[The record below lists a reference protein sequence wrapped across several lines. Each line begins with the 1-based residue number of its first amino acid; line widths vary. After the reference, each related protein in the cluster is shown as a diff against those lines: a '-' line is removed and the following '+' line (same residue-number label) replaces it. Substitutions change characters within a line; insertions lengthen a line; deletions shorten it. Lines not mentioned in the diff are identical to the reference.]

1 LIDCLT
7 IYYSHTLHDPNTI
20 SNTEARLQD
29 PHNNIH
35 PNAKPLNSKYRIV
48 NIFKDREIERYKE
61 VHARTKLK
69 LPQPISKRT
78 VKLALNW
85 FLFRNMKRSL
95 AGEFKETP
103 REDTNMKRSRVGN
116 KFETR
121 LLIPSKIA
129 GSIIGKAGANIQCL
143 RNEYNANVRVPDCPG
158 PERVMTI
165 QADDAQTC
173 INVIA
178 AALPY
183 MSEEAARSL
192 PGQKPDE
199 QSGPKE
205 IRLLIHQS
213 IVGGIIGRA
222 GFKIKEIREGSG
234 ANIKVN
240 QTCAPQ
246 SSDRC
251 VAVQGTND
259 KIIAALRLI
268 IDVVENTEIKGFD
281 QPYDPNNFDGYYAHE
296 YGGYGSERDVMGF
309 YDMPMGGGRR
319 GNFRG
324 RGNFGNPRGSYG
336 GRGRG
341 GFGDNRNAGNFGG
354 GFEHNSRNS
363 KPDDHSFGNNDAYA
377 AGASNYDDDENG
389 GGPTES
395 TQVTIPKDMA
405 GAIIGPGGSRIR
417 KIRAESRATI
427 TIDEPVQGSDERI
440 ITISGNQRSIQT
452 AQYLLQQSVRDHAGP
467 AGAGI
472 GNNFSGG
479 F

>member
-1 LIDCLT
+1 
-7 IYYSHTLHDPNTI
+7 
-20 SNTEARLQD
+20 
-29 PHNNIH
+29 
-35 PNAKPLNSKYRIV
+35 
-48 NIFKDREIERYKE
+48 
-61 VHARTKLK
+61 
-69 LPQPISKRT
+69 
-78 VKLALNW
+78 
-85 FLFRNMKRSL
+85 
-95 AGEFKETP
+95 
-103 REDTNMKRSRVGN
+103 MKRSRAGN
-116 KFETR
+116 KFEAR

-129 GSIIGKAGANIQCL
+129 GSIIGKSGANIQTL

-165 QADDAQTC
+165 HADDAQTC
-173 INVIA
+173 INVVA

-205 IRLLIHQS
+205 IRILIHQS

-251 VAVQGTND
+251 VAVQGAND

-296 YGGYGSERDVMGF
+296 YGGYGSERDVMGGF

-324 RGNFGNPRGSYG
+324 RGGNFGNVRGHHG

-341 GFGDNRNAGNFGG
+341 GFGDNRNAGGFGG
-354 GFEHNSRNS
+354 GFDHSSRNT
-363 KPDDHSFGNNDAYA
+363 KPEDGNFANNPGFGSGNHYDE
-377 AGASNYDDDENG
+377 DDDEDS
-389 GGPTES
+389 GPVES

-417 KIRAESRATI
+417 KIRTESRATI
-427 TIDEPVQGSDERI
+427 TIDEPVSGSEERI
-440 ITISGNQRSIQT
+440 ISITGNQRSIQT

-467 AGAGI
+467 AAAGI
-472 GNNFSGG
+472 GNTFGGG

>member
-1 LIDCLT
+1 
-7 IYYSHTLHDPNTI
+7 
-20 SNTEARLQD
+20 
-29 PHNNIH
+29 
-35 PNAKPLNSKYRIV
+35 
-48 NIFKDREIERYKE
+48 
-61 VHARTKLK
+61 
-69 LPQPISKRT
+69 
-78 VKLALNW
+78 
-85 FLFRNMKRSL
+85 MKRGL
-95 AGEFKETP
+95 NTNFEETSS
-103 REDTNMKRSRVGN
+103 ETTMKRSRAGN
-116 KFETR
+116 KFEAR

-129 GSIIGKAGANIQCL
+129 GSIIGKSGANIQTL

-165 QADDAQTC
+165 HADDAQTC
-173 INVIA
+173 INVVA

-205 IRLLIHQS
+205 IRILIHQS

-324 RGNFGNPRGSYG
+324 RGGNFGNVRGHYG

-341 GFGDNRNAGNFGG
+341 GFGDNRNAGGFGG
-354 GFEHNSRNS
+354 GFDHSSRNT
-363 KPDDHSFGNNDAYA
+363 KPEDGNFANNPGFGSGGGHHYND
-377 AGASNYDDDENG
+377 DDDEDS
-389 GGPTES
+389 GPVES

-417 KIRAESRATI
+417 KIRTESRATI
-427 TIDEPVQGSDERI
+427 TIDEPVSGSEERI
-440 ITISGNQRSIQT
+440 ISITGNQRSIQT

-467 AGAGI
+467 AAAGI
-472 GNNFSGG
+472 GNTFGGG

>member
-1 LIDCLT
+1 
-7 IYYSHTLHDPNTI
+7 
-20 SNTEARLQD
+20 
-29 PHNNIH
+29 
-35 PNAKPLNSKYRIV
+35 
-48 NIFKDREIERYKE
+48 
-61 VHARTKLK
+61 
-69 LPQPISKRT
+69 
-78 VKLALNW
+78 
-85 FLFRNMKRSL
+85 MKRSL
-95 AGEFKETP
+95 AGNFEETSS
-103 REDTNMKRSRVGN
+103 ETNMKRSRVGN

-129 GSIIGKAGANIQCL
+129 GSVIGKAGANIQTL
-143 RNEYNANVRVPDCPG
+143 RNEFNANVRVPDCPG

-165 QADDAQTC
+165 QADDAQAC
-173 INVIA
+173 INVIS

-205 IRLLIHQS
+205 IRILIHQS

-259 KIIAALRLI
+259 KIISALRLI

-296 YGGYGSERDVMGF
+296 YGGYGSERDIMGF
-309 YDMPMGGGRR
+309 YDMPMGGPR

-324 RGNFGNPRGSYG
+324 RGRGGNDRGG
-336 GRGRG
+336 HRGRGRG
-341 GFGDNRNAGNFGG
+341 GFGDNRNAGGFSG
-354 GFEHNSRNS
+354 GFENNSRNP
-363 KPDDHSFGNNDAYA
+363 KPDEQTFGNNDAYPS
-377 AGASNYDDDENG
+377 GGNNYDDDED
-389 GGPTES
+389 GGPAEA

-427 TIDEPVQGSDERI
+427 TIDEPVSGSDERI
-440 ITISGNQRSIQT
+440 ISISGNQRSIQT

-472 GNNFSGG
+472 GNSFGGG

>member
-1 LIDCLT
+1 
-7 IYYSHTLHDPNTI
+7 
-20 SNTEARLQD
+20 
-29 PHNNIH
+29 
-35 PNAKPLNSKYRIV
+35 
-48 NIFKDREIERYKE
+48 
-61 VHARTKLK
+61 
-69 LPQPISKRT
+69 
-78 VKLALNW
+78 
-85 FLFRNMKRSL
+85 M
-95 AGEFKETP
+95 G
-103 REDTNMKRSRVGN
+103 
-116 KFETR
+116 
-121 LLIPSKIA
+121 
-129 GSIIGKAGANIQCL
+129 AGANIQCL

-165 QADDAQTC
+165 HADDAQTC
-173 INVIA
+173 INVVA

-192 PGQKPDE
+192 PGQKPDG

-205 IRLLIHQS
+205 IRILIHQS

-324 RGNFGNPRGSYG
+324 RGGNFGNARG
-336 GRGRG
+336 
-341 GFGDNRNAGNFGG
+341 FGG
-354 GFEHNSRNS
+354 GFDHSSRNT
-363 KPDDHSFGNNDAYA
+363 KPEDGNFANNPGFGS
-377 AGASNYDDDENG
+377 GGGHHYDDDDDEDS
-389 GGPTES
+389 GPVES

-417 KIRAESRATI
+417 KIRTESRATI
-427 TIDEPVQGSDERI
+427 TIDEPVSGSEERI
-440 ITISGNQRSIQT
+440 ISITGNQRSIQT

-467 AGAGI
+467 AAAGI
-472 GNNFSGG
+472 GNTFGGG

>member
-1 LIDCLT
+1 
-7 IYYSHTLHDPNTI
+7 
-20 SNTEARLQD
+20 
-29 PHNNIH
+29 
-35 PNAKPLNSKYRIV
+35 
-48 NIFKDREIERYKE
+48 
-61 VHARTKLK
+61 
-69 LPQPISKRT
+69 
-78 VKLALNW
+78 
-85 FLFRNMKRSL
+85 MKRSL
-95 AGEFKETP
+95 TGNFEETSP
-103 REDTNMKRSRVGN
+103 GTTMKRSRVGN

-129 GSIIGKAGANIQCL
+129 GSIIGKGGANIQCL
-143 RNEYNANVRVPDCPG
+143 RNDFNANVRVPDCPG

-165 QADDAQTC
+165 QAEDSQTC
-173 INVIA
+173 INVISS
-178 AALPY
+178 ALPY
-183 MSEEAARSL
+183 MSEEAASSL

-251 VAVQGTND
+251 VAVQGTNE
-259 KIIAALRLI
+259 KIVAALGLI
-268 IDVVENTEIKGFD
+268 IDVVENTEIKGMD
-281 QPYDPNNFDGYYAHE
+281 QPYDPSNFDGYYAHE

-309 YDMPMGGGRR
+309 NDMPMGGRR

-324 RGNFGNPRGSYG
+324 RGNFGNTRGSFG
-336 GRGRG
+336 NRGR
-341 GFGDNRNAGNFGG
+341 GNFGG
-354 GFEHNSRNS
+354 TRGAGGFGGGGGFGNSPRNFKS
-363 KPDDHSFGNNDAYA
+363 DENNFGNNDTF
-377 AGASNYDDDENG
+377 ASGSNTYDDDEDDDEDS
-389 GGPTES
+389 GPAET

-417 KIRAESRATI
+417 KIRSESRATI
-427 TIDEPVQGSDERI
+427 TIDEPVTGSNERVI
-440 ITISGNQRSIQT
+440 SISGNQRSIQT

-472 GNNFSGG
+472 GNSFGGG

>member
-1 LIDCLT
+1 
-7 IYYSHTLHDPNTI
+7 
-20 SNTEARLQD
+20 
-29 PHNNIH
+29 
-35 PNAKPLNSKYRIV
+35 
-48 NIFKDREIERYKE
+48 
-61 VHARTKLK
+61 
-69 LPQPISKRT
+69 
-78 VKLALNW
+78 
-85 FLFRNMKRSL
+85 MKRAPTGNFEGTSS
-95 AGEFKETP
+95 GP
-103 REDTNMKRSRVGN
+103 DMKRSRAGS

-129 GSIIGKAGANIQCL
+129 GSIIGKGGANIQRL
-143 RNEYNANVRVPDCPG
+143 RTDFSANVRVPDCPG

-165 QADDAQTC
+165 QAEDLQTC
-173 INVIA
+173 INVVS

-183 MSEEAARSL
+183 MSEEAASSL

-199 QSGPKE
+199 ESGPKE

-222 GFKIKEIREGSG
+222 GFKIKEIREESG

-268 IDVVENTEIKGFD
+268 IDVIENTEIKGVD
-281 QPYDPNNFDGYYAHE
+281 QPYDPSNFDGYYAHE
-296 YGGYGSERDVMGF
+296 YGGYGNEGDVMGF
-309 YDMPMGGGRR
+309 NSMHMRGRR

-324 RGNFGNPRGSYG
+324 RGNFGNMPGNFG
-336 GRGRG
+336 NRGR
-341 GFGDNRNAGNFGG
+341 GNFGG
-354 GFEHNSRNS
+354 NRSMGGGGFGGASGFSRNSRNY
-363 KPDDHSFGNNDAYA
+363 KPEGNNFDDNEPFQSGSRDFEGDNNDEDA
-377 AGASNYDDDENG
+377 
-389 GGPTES
+389 GPMES

-417 KIRAESRATI
+417 KIRSDSRATI
-427 TIDEPVQGSDERI
+427 TIDEPVTGSGERVI
-440 ITISGNQRSIQT
+440 SISGNQRSIQT

-467 AGAGI
+467 AGAGL
-472 GNNFSGG
+472 GNSFGGG

>member
-1 LIDCLT
+1 
-7 IYYSHTLHDPNTI
+7 
-20 SNTEARLQD
+20 
-29 PHNNIH
+29 
-35 PNAKPLNSKYRIV
+35 
-48 NIFKDREIERYKE
+48 
-61 VHARTKLK
+61 
-69 LPQPISKRT
+69 
-78 VKLALNW
+78 
-85 FLFRNMKRSL
+85 MKRSSTSDY
-95 AGEFKETP
+95 EETSS
-103 REDTNMKRSRVGN
+103 EQTTMKRSRVGN

-129 GSIIGKAGANIQCL
+129 GSIIGKAGANIQIL
-143 RNEYNANVRVPDCPG
+143 RNEFNANVRVPDCPG

-165 QADDAQTC
+165 QADDSQTC

-205 IRLLIHQS
+205 VRILIHQS
-213 IVGGIIGRA
+213 VVGGIIGRA

-281 QPYDPNNFDGYYAHE
+281 QPYDPNNFDGYYANE
-296 YGGYGSERDVMGF
+296 YGGYGSERDIVGF
-309 YDMPMGGGRR
+309 YEMPMGGGRR

-324 RGNFGNPRGSYG
+324 RGDFGGRGRGGFG

-341 GFGDNRNAGNFGG
+341 GFGDGGRNGGGFGG
-354 GFEHNSRNS
+354 GFDHNSRNS
-363 KPDDHSFGNNDAYA
+363 KPNENNFGNNDAYA
-377 AGASNYDDDENG
+377 SGSNNYENDEDS
-389 GGPTES
+389 GPVES

-417 KIRAESRATI
+417 KIRTESRATI
-427 TIDEPVQGSDERI
+427 TIDEPVSGSEERVI
-440 ITISGNQRSIQT
+440 SISGNQRSIQT

-467 AGAGI
+467 AGAGMSNSF
-472 GNNFSGG
+472 GGG

>member
-1 LIDCLT
+1 
-7 IYYSHTLHDPNTI
+7 
-20 SNTEARLQD
+20 
-29 PHNNIH
+29 
-35 PNAKPLNSKYRIV
+35 
-48 NIFKDREIERYKE
+48 
-61 VHARTKLK
+61 
-69 LPQPISKRT
+69 
-78 VKLALNW
+78 
-85 FLFRNMKRSL
+85 
-95 AGEFKETP
+95 
-103 REDTNMKRSRVGN
+103 MKRSRVGN

-129 GSIIGKAGANIQCL
+129 GSIIGKAGANIQIL
-143 RNEYNANVRVPDCPG
+143 RNEFNANVRVPDCPG

-165 QADDAQTC
+165 QADDAKTC

-205 IRLLIHQS
+205 VRILIHQS
-213 IVGGIIGRA
+213 VVGGIIGRA

-259 KIIAALRLI
+259 KIIAALGLI

-281 QPYDPNNFDGYYAHE
+281 QPYDPNNFDIYYANE

-309 YDMPMGGGRR
+309 HEMPFGGGRR

-324 RGNFGNPRGSYG
+324 RGDFGGRGRG
-336 GRGRG
+336 DFRGRGRG
-341 GFGDNRNAGNFGG
+341 GFGDGGRNGGGFGG
-354 GFEHNSRNS
+354 GFDNNSRNS
-363 KPDDHSFGNNDAYA
+363 KPDENNFGNNDAYSS
-377 AGASNYDDDENG
+377 GSNNFENDEDS
-389 GGPTES
+389 GPVES

-417 KIRAESRATI
+417 KIRTESRATI
-427 TIDEPVQGSDERI
+427 TIDEPVTGSEERVI
-440 ITISGNQRSIQT
+440 SISGNQRSIQT

-472 GNNFSGG
+472 SNSFGGG

>member
-1 LIDCLT
+1 
-7 IYYSHTLHDPNTI
+7 
-20 SNTEARLQD
+20 
-29 PHNNIH
+29 
-35 PNAKPLNSKYRIV
+35 
-48 NIFKDREIERYKE
+48 
-61 VHARTKLK
+61 
-69 LPQPISKRT
+69 
-78 VKLALNW
+78 
-85 FLFRNMKRSL
+85 
-95 AGEFKETP
+95 
-103 REDTNMKRSRVGN
+103 MKRSRIGN

-129 GSIIGKAGANIQCL
+129 GSVIGKAGANIQSL
-143 RNEYNANVRVPDCPG
+143 RNEFNANVRVPDCPG

-165 QADDAQTC
+165 QADDAQAC
-173 INVIA
+173 INVIS

-205 IRLLIHQS
+205 IRILIHQS

-309 YDMPMGGGRR
+309 YDMPMGGRR

-324 RGNFGNPRGSYG
+324 RGNFGNARGGFG

-341 GFGDNRNAGNFGG
+341 GFGDNRNAGGFSG
-354 GFEHNSRNS
+354 GFENNSRNP
-363 KPDDHSFGNNDAYA
+363 KPDENNFGNNDAYPS
-377 AGASNYDDDENG
+377 GSNNYDDDDED
-389 GGPTES
+389 GGPVES

-427 TIDEPVQGSDERI
+427 TIDEPVSGSDERI
-440 ITISGNQRSIQT
+440 ISISGNQRSIQT

-472 GNNFSGG
+472 GNNFGGG

>member
-1 LIDCLT
+1 
-7 IYYSHTLHDPNTI
+7 
-20 SNTEARLQD
+20 
-29 PHNNIH
+29 
-35 PNAKPLNSKYRIV
+35 
-48 NIFKDREIERYKE
+48 
-61 VHARTKLK
+61 
-69 LPQPISKRT
+69 
-78 VKLALNW
+78 
-85 FLFRNMKRSL
+85 MKRGL
-95 AGEFKETP
+95 NTNFEETSS
-103 REDTNMKRSRVGN
+103 ETTMKRSRAGN
-116 KFETR
+116 KFEAR

-129 GSIIGKAGANIQCL
+129 GSIIGKSGANIQTL

-165 QADDAQTC
+165 HADDAQTC
-173 INVIA
+173 INVVA

-205 IRLLIHQS
+205 IRILIHQS

-324 RGNFGNPRGSYG
+324 RGGNFGNVRGHYG

-341 GFGDNRNAGNFGG
+341 GFGDNRNTGGFGG
-354 GFEHNSRNS
+354 GFDHSSRNT
-363 KPDDHSFGNNDAYA
+363 KPEDGNFANNPGFGSGGGHHYDE
-377 AGASNYDDDENG
+377 DDDEDS
-389 GGPTES
+389 GPVES

-417 KIRAESRATI
+417 KIRTESRATI
-427 TIDEPVQGSDERI
+427 TIDEPVSGSEERI
-440 ITISGNQRSIQT
+440 ISITGNQRSIQT

-467 AGAGI
+467 AAAGI
-472 GNNFSGG
+472 GNTFGGG